1 MQRILLKTNP
11 NDLSGR
17 MAEQTRDH
25 CISFYSDSERSWVNP
40 TTELEKE

>member
-1 MQRILLKTNP
+1 MGTTEPVNAKDSIEMKTNP

-25 CISFYSDSERSWVNP
+25 FISFYSDSDSERS
-40 TTELEKE
+40 